1 MIQHFVSKHRTNIF
15 CVFSNIFCSTSPG
28 LPPPGGH
35 VAVGEGADQQ
45 ADARHHEG
53 DQHAR
58 DDDRL

>member
-1 MIQHFVSKHRTNIF
+1 MFP
-15 CVFSNIFCSTSPG
+15 NIFCSTSPG

-45 ADARHHEG
+45 ADARHHDG
-53 DQHAR
+53 DQHTR